1 MVISRLTRSFVVS
14 AGIALAVGCGVNC
27 FDDLDID
34 IGPHVFYI
42 NLDGVV
48 QPVLAKVRI
57 DFLLII

>member
-1 MVISRLTRSFVVS
+1 MVIPRLTRSIVVS

-42 NLDGVV
+42 NLYGVV
-48 QPVLAKVRI
+48 QPVLAKV
-57 DFLLII
+57 